1 MRVWEEPEALG
12 DKGGNLVPMQ
22 KNDPIKE
29 IDTIIGRAL
38 LEGSPEMHRKTTSER
53 LRILA

>member
-12 DKGGNLVPMQ
+12 DKGGNLIPMQ

-38 LEGSPEMHRKTTSER
+38 LEESPEMYRKTMSER
-53 LRILA
+53 LRILP